1 VVDIVLIAALSGAG
15 IPAAIAVA
23 AVVLYRIVTF
33 KLVITVACLAYPL
46 VRARRVPSRS

>member
-1 VVDIVLIAALSGAG
+1 MLIAALSGAG